1 MEVLTRDDVAPGR
14 VELRGSMDIYAAAEL
29 HQQLLDLLST
39 RQRLELD
46 LSGVDEID
54 TSGVQL
60 LMSTKRAA
68 AAQGR
73 ALILVAHSPGVLE
86 TLELCQLLGF
96 FGDPVVETA
105 GARS

>member
-1 MEVLTRDDVAPGR
+1 MEVLTRDDIAPGR
-14 VELRGSMDIYAAAEL
+14 VELVGSMDIYAAGEL
-29 HQQLLDLLST
+29 HQRLLELLRT

-73 ALILVAHSPGVLE
+73 ALSLVAHSPAVLE

-105 GARS
+105 GVRS